1 MSKILLHCSCF
12 RVINFSLCARLG
24 KVVMDKLWPLEY
36 QSCCCLNQ
44 AKKKKEKEKKKKRKK
59 KRKERKG

>member
-24 KVVMDKLWPLEY
+24 KVVMDKLWPFY
-36 QSCCCLNQ
+36 KKSCFFINKP
-44 AKKKKEKEKKKKRKK
+44 KKKKQKKKKKKRKK